1 MKNVDY
7 SLKHSCKKEIPLK
20 YNKKKPRFISFNQ
33 WKTFWQDYI
42 FNLNLYYYFNVFTDA
57 MMPRNKVV
65 K

>member
-1 MKNVDY
+1 MQEGNSTK
-7 SLKHSCKKEIPLK
+7 IQF
-20 YNKKKPRFISFNQ
+20 KKKPRFISFNQ